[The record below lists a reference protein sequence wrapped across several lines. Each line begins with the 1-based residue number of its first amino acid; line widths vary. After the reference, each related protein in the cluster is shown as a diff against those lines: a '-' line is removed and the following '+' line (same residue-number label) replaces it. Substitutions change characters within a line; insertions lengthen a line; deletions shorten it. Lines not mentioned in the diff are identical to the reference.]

1 MLDKLQ
7 RFNRLPNGVC
17 SPAES
22 GLYVWFDAV
31 EAMHTRFVKADKLL
45 RDIVD
50 GGEPVWRSSNS
61 ELRSKL
67 AAYATQRQVP
77 LMRFN
82 SIPGGLINPEED
94 GRFVRFEDVETMYAR
109 LAIADGL
116 LRDVVRDGPESWD
129 TASVE
134 LRARLTAN
142 ACQHRITPSIPDASP
157 KKETTS

>member
-17 SPAES
+17 SPTPA
-22 GLYVWFDAV
+22 GLYVWFDAI
-31 EAMHTRFVKADKLL
+31 EALHTRFVKADKLL

-50 GGEPVWRSSNS
+50 GGDPVWCSSNT

-67 AAYATQRQVP
+67 AAYASQRQVAV
-77 LMRFN
+77 MRFN

-94 GRFVRFEDVETMYAR
+94 GRFVRFEDVEAMYAR
-109 LAIADGL
+109 LANADGL
-116 LRDVVRDGPESWD
+116 LRDVVRDGPESWHA
-129 TASVE
+129 ASIE

-142 ACQHRITPSIPDASP
+142 ACQHRITPSVPDAP
-157 KKETTS
+157 PIRETQA

>member
-17 SPAES
+17 SPAPN
-22 GLYVWFDAV
+22 GLYVWFAAV
-31 EAMHTRFVKADKLL
+31 EALHTRFVKADKLI

-50 GGEPVWRSSNS
+50 GGEPVWRSSNA

-67 AAYATQRQVP
+67 AAYASQRQVA

-82 SIPGGLINPEED
+82 GIPGGLINPEED
-94 GRFVRFEDVETMYAR
+94 GRFVRFEDVEAMYAR

-142 ACQHRITPSIPDASP
+142 ACQHRITPSVPDTSLHV
-157 KKETTS
+157 ETSA